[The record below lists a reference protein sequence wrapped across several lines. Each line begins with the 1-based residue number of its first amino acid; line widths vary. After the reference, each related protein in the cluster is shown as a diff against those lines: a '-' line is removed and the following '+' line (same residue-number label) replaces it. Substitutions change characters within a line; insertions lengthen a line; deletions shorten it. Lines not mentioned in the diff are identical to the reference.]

1 MSPDTS
7 KRLIT
12 AVIAVPVLVTF
23 FLLGG
28 IPFFILIV
36 FVSFAG
42 LMEMETLLRTKGVVF
57 NKPLIFILTV
67 AVHLSAYVNSKYL
80 EKGTGII
87 IYLSVL
93 ALTSSIIIFSKLMDG
108 NVSDCI
114 KKTGLTVFSHLYINF
129 PLSIAILLRDFELDD
144 IRMINLSIKSGDK
157 VGTIFLF
164 FVIAVTF
171 LSDTGAYFIGRR
183 FGKTP
188 LAPKIS
194 PKKSLE
200 GAIGGVLSG
209 CATAIFIKFLDSSIF
224 NIIPDFSYIHIMI
237 LGFLLTL
244 SGIAGDLFESM
255 MKRDA
260 EIKDTGG
267 LLPGH
272 GGILD
277 RLDSLSFTIPLTYFY
292 VKIFYSFF

>member
-7 KRLIT
+7 KRIMT
-12 AVIAVPVLVTF
+12 AVIAVPILIIF

-28 IPFFILIV
+28 IPFFVLILL
-36 FVSFAG
+36 VSFAG
-42 LMEMETLLRTKGVVF
+42 LLEMDFLLRAKGMIL
-57 NKPLIFILTV
+57 NKPLIFTLTV
-67 AVHLSAYVNSKYL
+67 AVHLSAFVNSKYF
-80 EKGTGII
+80 EKDTGII
-87 IYLSVL
+87 IYITVL
-93 ALTSSIIIFSKLMDG
+93 ALSCGFILLSTLING

-114 KKTGLTVFSHLYINF
+114 VKTALTVYAHLYINF
-129 PLSIAILLRDFELDD
+129 PLSIAILLRNFELDNLR
-144 IRMINLSIKSGDK
+144 IMNLSIKSGDK

-171 LSDTGAYFIGRR
+171 LSDTGAYFIGRWLGR
-183 FGKTP
+183 TP

-200 GAIGGVLSG
+200 GAIGGIISG
-209 CATAIFIKFLDSSIF
+209 CAAAIIIKLLDSLVF
-224 NIIPDFSYIHIMI
+224 NIIPDFSYIHVLI
-237 LGFLLTL
+237 LGLLL
-244 SGIAGDLFESM
+244 CISGIIGDLFESM
-255 MKRDA
+255 MKRDS
-260 EIKDTGG
+260 EVKDAGG